1 MHEHIYI
8 SPLSLEPFFTS
19 AFHPSRSSQSPT
31 LDSSYFV
38 SNSLENISLKATKKA
53 AVFSEDCI
61 FINAN
66 GIDMLKEGPVVFRSH

>member
-1 MHEHIYI
+1 M
-8 SPLSLEPFFTS
+8 
-19 AFHPSRSSQSPT
+19 
-31 LDSSYFV
+31 
-38 SNSLENISLKATKKA
+38 KATKKA